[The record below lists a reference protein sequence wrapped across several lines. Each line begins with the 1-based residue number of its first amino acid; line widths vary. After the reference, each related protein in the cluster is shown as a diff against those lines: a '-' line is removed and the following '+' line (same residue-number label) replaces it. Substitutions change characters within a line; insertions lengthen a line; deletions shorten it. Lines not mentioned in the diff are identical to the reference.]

1 MTLPWAQRV
10 TATTPLRSGMSWSA
24 TASTCNAPRPGPSG
38 PTVSV
43 LQDTLPGPRCLNA
56 SSRPATP
63 FFLLTSRL
71 SCRNFFSLQDGV
83 TFWCGR
89 YCGMG
94 LRSGVGAVKTWA
106 IRDTLRIPPC
116 TLAFAIHGSGRSRIA
131 QLSPAPA
138 SPLPVFGNKN
148 RDVRSRVICY
158 MNPAHT
164 FLPGRRL
171 CWPGPCATGMSHTSL
186 QGRIHGVSRPA
197 QPPTGHAPDVEHRR
211 QPDFT
216 VLVRS
221 PSANTHPAHHDPTP
235 DAAPACDTTNAGTR
249 HCHASP
255 PPG

>member
-1 MTLPWAQRV
+1 MTLPWVQRV
-10 TATTPLRSGMSWSA
+10 TATMPLTTCSLPSA
-24 TASTCNAPRPGPSG
+24 TASTCNSPRPGPSG

-94 LRSGVGAVKTWA
+94 LRSGVDAGKSWA
-106 IRDTLRIPPC
+106 
-116 TLAFAIHGSGRSRIA
+116 
-131 QLSPAPA
+131 
-138 SPLPVFGNKN
+138 
-148 RDVRSRVICY
+148 
-158 MNPAHT
+158 
-164 FLPGRRL
+164 
-171 CWPGPCATGMSHTSL
+171 GPRATGMSHTSL

-255 PPG
+255 PPY